1 MSTNSDY
8 TYISYAIRAGGGF
21 HMEQY
26 LGEIPFMGSVG
37 TDLTQIY
44 DLTNTLQI
52 DYDVRIFNEK
62 IGIYKDLS
70 NANIIDSTNSVISDN
85 LNSGNIVLSA
95 NDFLNNISAAQI
107 TSMGKYSTIYSDFI
121 RKTNTYFG
129 YADGFARIFD
139 ASGSADVSFNTFSAQ
154 DLLPILKQR
163 HIDGSGNNVYKLS
176 GTVNLYQ
183 LTNIL
188 VFMAFN
194 NPFSN
199 RIGKTQYDGFFA
211 GDRILVET
219 GITISLSVS
228 TYNADYITDPVSSN
242 AIILQHVVNAPLLLT
257 LKNLS

>member
-26 LGEIPFMGSVG
+26 LGEIPYMGSVG

-139 ASGSADVSFNTFSAQ
+139 ASGTADVSFNTFSAQ
-154 DLLPILKQR
+154 DLLPILKLR

>member
-1 MSTNSDY
+1 MTTISTY
-8 TYISYAIRAGGGF
+8 TYIGYAIRAGGGF
-21 HMEQY
+21 SMEQY
-26 LGEIPFMGSVG
+26 LGEIPFIGSVG

-62 IGIYKDLS
+62 IGIFKDIS
-70 NANIIDSTNSVISDN
+70 NQTIIDSSNSLIQDD
-85 LNSGNIVLSA
+85 LTSGSIALSA

-107 TSMGKYSTIYSDFI
+107 TSLGKYSTLYSDFI

-139 ASGSADVSFNTFSAQ
+139 ASGTADVSLNAFSAQ

-163 HIDGSGNNVYKLS
+163 HIDGSGNDVYKLS
-176 GTVNLYQ
+176 GTVSLYQ

-188 VFMAFN
+188 AFMALN

-199 RIGKTQYDGFFA
+199 RTGKTQYDGFFA

-219 GITISLSVS
+219 GITISLAVS

-257 LKNLS
+257 LQNLS

>member
-1 MSTNSDY
+1 MTTNSNY

-26 LGEIPFMGSVG
+26 LGEIPFIGSVG

-62 IGIYKDLS
+62 VGIYKDLS
-70 NANIIDSTNSVISDN
+70 NANIIDSSNSLIQDD
-85 LNSGNIVLSA
+85 LTEGNIALSA

-107 TSMGKYSTIYSDFI
+107 TNMGKYSTLYSDFI

-139 ASGSADVSFNTFSAQ
+139 ASGSADVSLNTFSTQ

-163 HIDGSGNNVYKLS
+163 HIDASGNDVYKLS
-176 GTVNLYQ
+176 GEINIYQ

-188 VFMAFN
+188 SFMALN
-194 NPFSN
+194 DPFSN
-199 RIGKTQYDGFFA
+199 RAGKTQYDGFFA

-219 GITISLSVS
+219 GITISLAVS
-228 TYNADYITDPVSSN
+228 TYTADYITAPLSSN

-257 LKNLS
+257 LQNLS

>member
-70 NANIIDSTNSVISDN
+70 NANIIDSTNSIISDN
-85 LNSGNIVLSA
+85 LTSGNIVLSA
-95 NDFLNNISAAQI
+95 NDFLNNISASQI

-139 ASGSADVSFNTFSAQ
+139 ASGTADVSFNTFSAQ

-228 TYNADYITDPVSSN
+228 TYTADYITDPVSSN

>member
-26 LGEIPFMGSVG
+26 LGEIPYMGSVG

>member
-70 NANIIDSTNSVISDN
+70 NANIIDSTNSIISDN
-85 LNSGNIVLSA
+85 LTSGNIVLSA
-95 NDFLNNISAAQI
+95 NDFLNNISASQI

-139 ASGSADVSFNTFSAQ
+139 ASGTADVSFNTFSAQ

-228 TYNADYITDPVSSN
+228 TYTADYITDPVSSN
-242 AIILQHVVNAPLLLT
+242 SIILQHVVNAPLLLT

>member
-26 LGEIPFMGSVG
+26 LGEIPYMGSVG

-139 ASGSADVSFNTFSAQ
+139 ASGTADVSFNTFSAE

>member
-1 MSTNSDY
+1 MTTNSNY
-8 TYISYAIRAGGGF
+8 TYIGYAIRAGGGF

-26 LGEIPFMGSVG
+26 LGEIPFIGSVG

-62 IGIYKDLS
+62 IGIFKDLS
-70 NANIIDSTNSVISDN
+70 NQTIIDSSNSLIDDD
-85 LNSGNIVLSA
+85 LTGGNITLSA
-95 NDFLNNISAAQI
+95 DDFLNNISAAQI
-107 TSMGKYSTIYSDFI
+107 TSLGKYSTIYSDFI

-139 ASGSADVSFNTFSAQ
+139 ASGTADVSFNTFSAQ

-163 HIDGSGNNVYKLS
+163 HIDGSGNDVYKLS
-176 GTVNLYQ
+176 GTVNIYQ

-188 VFMAFN
+188 SYMALN

-199 RIGKTQYDGFFA
+199 RTGKTQYDGFFA

-219 GITISLSVS
+219 GITISLAVT
-228 TYNADYITDPVSSN
+228 TYPADYITNPVSPN

-257 LKNLS
+257 LQNLS